1 MDLKKVHNK
10 ANAVMNDRRS
20 IREYDTS
27 VKIERDKMRNIIQD
41 AMTAPSSFNMQ
52 PWRFVVVDTP
62 EGKAKT
68 KPYMMFNQ
76 RQNDT
81 SSALIV
87 IYADMQN
94 QDMIDS
100 ILATDVKLGLREE
113 DNMEKMAT
121 MIKDYRAR
129 YSPERLA
136 ESQVL
141 DCGFVI
147 MQLML
152 SAKAYGYDTNAI
164 GGFDRENISKVLGMD
179 TNRYK
184 PVLILSIGKANQ
196 EGHDSSRLSVD
207 EVTKWI

>member
-1 MDLKKVHNK
+1 MDLKKVENTNNQTM
-10 ANAVMNDRRS
+10 ADRKS
-20 IREYDTS
+20 IRQYDTT
-27 VKIERDKMRNIIQD
+27 VKIDRNEMRNIIQD
-41 AMTAPSSFNMQ
+41 AMTAPSSFNLQ

-68 KPYMMFNQ
+68 KPYLMFNQ

-81 SSALIV
+81 SAALIV
-87 IYADMQN
+87 VYADMQN
-94 QDMIDS
+94 TDMIDK
-100 ILATDVKLGLREE
+100 ILDYDVKLGLREK
-113 DNMEKMAT
+113 DNRDSMST
-121 MIKDYRAR
+121 MIKEYRAK
-129 YSPERLA
+129 YSNERLA

-164 GGFDRENISKVLGMD
+164 GGFDRENLSKALNID
-179 TNRYK
+179 TKRYK
-184 PVLILSIGKANQ
+184 PILVLSIGKADQ

-207 EVTKWI
+207 EVTTWI

>member
-1 MDLKKVHNK
+1 
-10 ANAVMNDRRS
+10 MNDRRS

-27 VKIERDKMRNIIQD
+27 VKIDRDEMRNIIQD

-94 QDMIDS
+94 QEMIDS

-113 DNMEKMAT
+113 DNMEKMST

-152 SAKAYGYDTNAI
+152 SAKTYGYDTNAI

-179 TNRYK
+179 INRYK